1 MKHQGKLV
9 VISAPS
15 GGGKNTVIKKL
26 MSIVPHAGRIVT
38 TTSREPRPN
47 EVDGVDYHFLS
58 KENFEKQIQEGAFIE
73 YAIYADHYYGV
84 EKKALE
90 TGLSKFDIAFILPD
104 VQGKKK
110 YDELHIP
117 HVSIFLI
124 PESMELLRKNIGYR
138 GGMDEATLEK
148 RMKVAE
154 QEIKDADLYDYR
166 VINKDGKLDEAV
178 SEIAQILDIDKK
190 ASL

>member
-1 MKHQGKLV
+1 MEHKGTLV

-15 GGGKNTVIKKL
+15 GGGKTTVIKKL
-26 MSIVPHAGRIVT
+26 ISVVPYSGRIVT

-47 EVDGVDYHFLS
+47 EVDGIDYHFLT
-58 KENFEKQIQEGAFIE
+58 KEDFEKQIQEGAFVE

-84 EKKALE
+84 EKRALE
-90 TGLSKFDIAFILPD
+90 DGLSKFDIAFITPD

-110 YDELHIP
+110 YDELHIS

-124 PESMELLRKNIGYR
+124 PESMELLRRNIGYR
-138 GGMDEATLEK
+138 GGMDQTTLEK

-154 QEIKDADLYDYR
+154 SEIQEADLYDYKI
-166 VINKDGKLDEAV
+166 INKDGKLDEVAA
-178 SEIAQILDIDKK
+178 EIAEL
-190 ASL
+190 LR